1 MKRVFAHPARA
12 RVGGTANPARS
23 RANRATEAP
32 KIAKLPTLA
41 AHGSL
46 SNSRSRGFS
55 RRIAMRIGLI
65 SDTHIP
71 EACEHLPA
79 EVFDA
84 FRGIDLVMHAGDVY
98 VNRVLDELAEIAP
111 VIAALGN
118 GDEGLDGHRFRLDPD
133 ERVRE
138 AHLVEIEGLRIGLV
152 HAIPTPD
159 ETSEETFRRAMDR
172 QFGGPVD
179 VVVQGH
185 SHVEGVVRYGATLVV
200 NPGSATLPRNLVG
213 VPGTVA
219 ILEVAGGRVLAA
231 EIIELVP
238 GPGSGRQY

>member
-1 MKRVFAHPARA
+1 MRDRLHDSRL
-12 RVGGTANPARS
+12 ARS
-23 RANRATEAP
+23 KR
-32 KIAKLPTLA
+32 PT
-41 AHGSL
+41 
-46 SNSRSRGFS
+46 NV
-55 RRIAMRIGLI
+55 MRIGLI

-71 EACEHLPA
+71 EACEHLPERVF
-79 EVFDA
+79 EVFA
-84 FRGIDLVMHAGDVY
+84 GIDLVMHAGDVY
-98 VNRVLDELAEIAP
+98 VNRVLDELARIAP

-138 AHLVEIEGLRIGLV
+138 AHLVTVEGVRIGLV

-159 ETSEETFRRAMDR
+159 ETSDEVFARAMDA

-179 VVVQGH
+179 VIVQGH
-185 SHVEGVVRYGATLVV
+185 SHVEGVVRFGATLVV

-219 ILEVAGGRVLAA
+219 ILEITDGGRVTA
-231 EIIELVP
+231 EIVSLA
-238 GPGSGRQY
+238 

>member
-1 MKRVFAHPARA
+1 
-12 RVGGTANPARS
+12 
-23 RANRATEAP
+23 
-32 KIAKLPTLA
+32 
-41 AHGSL
+41 
-46 SNSRSRGFS
+46 
-55 RRIAMRIGLI
+55 MRIGLI

-71 EACEHLPA
+71 EACEHLPEKVF
-79 EVFDA
+79 EVFA
-84 FRGIDLVMHAGDVY
+84 GIDLVMHAGDVY
-98 VNRVLDELAEIAP
+98 VNRVLDELSAIAP

-118 GDEGLDGHRFRLDPD
+118 GDEGLDGHRYRLDPD

-138 AHLVEIEGLRIGLV
+138 AHLVEIAGVRIGLV

-159 ETSEETFRRAMDR
+159 ETSDEVFARAMNT

-185 SHVEGVVRYGATLVV
+185 SHVEGVTRFGATLVV

-219 ILEVAGGRVLAA
+219 ILEIGNGGEVSA
-231 EIIELVP
+231 EIISL
-238 GPGSGRQY
+238 G